1 MRLLKFDK
9 DAFTPAN
16 MLKAVGVVVVA
27 YALTEVLSRF
37 M

>member
-16 MLKAVGVVVVA
+16 MLKAVGVVIAA
-27 YALTEVLSRF
+27 YALTEFISQF